1 MNIALAQAIQEL
13 VPNAIV
19 NVINDKIEWIEPKV
33 APVTKEQ
40 LENKA
45 KEIQERDVY
54 KFKRM
59 RDYPAIAD
67 QLDMIWHTINSGE
80 TLDKNSDFYK
90 SIKQV
95 KDNNPKTT

>member
-19 NVINDKIEWIEPKV
+19 NVINDKIEWIEPTV

-40 LENKA
+40 LELKA
-45 KEIQERDVY
+45 KEIQERNMY
-54 KFKRM
+54 KFRRM
-59 RDYPAIAD
+59 KDYPAISD
-67 QLDMIWHTINSGE
+67 QLDMIWHTINSGG
-80 TLDKNSDFYK
+80 TLDQNSDFYK

>member
-40 LENKA
+40 LELKA
-45 KEIQERDVY
+45 REIQEKSMY
-54 KFKRM
+54 QFNRM
-59 RDYPAIAD
+59 KEYPAIAD
-67 QLDMIWHTINSGE
+67 QLDMIWHTINTGKS
-80 TLDKNSDFYK
+80 LDQNSDFYK
-90 SIKQV
+90 AIKQV
-95 KDNNPKTT
+95 KVNNPKTI